1 MKIIKLNKIKIINFR
16 SISDMEIDFTKGLN
30 VIVGKNGKGKTTI
43 MNSVYTCLYN
53 RQLNGRP
60 ASSGIKNGKDKSYI
74 ELLFTINN
82 EDYNMQRTIG
92 KKSSVVLYKNGD
104 KLATGANVKKIID
117 DLIPNDIV
125 KLNMLQQLDIKKLVS
140 NYADVSDFINRI
152 TAKQNENDEKLYN
165 LKAKIDDHENKIE
178 NIKSS
183 IASIKN
189 IYESELEKVNNLKND
204 LMNIENT
211 LNNSSINNKEIIH
224 NKIETINKFNFELKT
239 TYENIEKDIQ
249 NKIQSEC
256 NIPIQNLKFEIE
268 SLNQQYTNETNE
280 IDKKAIS
287 EINKLIND
295 KNEFSYQI
303 KQLNSEIKK
312 YEDLINQKI
321 CFVCEHEIND
331 YDMEKYNN
339 KILEL
344 KNNISHLENNI
355 NIINRKIDELK
366 NIAYNEKMDAY
377 NNVTEKIKK
386 INQQIE
392 DLLVKKEKLEDQLS
406 DSEIQN
412 KKYRIYQDLL
422 KKYNL
427 SESDLNKN
435 YSETLKLI
443 DNKIKLES
451 MINAIND
458 NLESINKKLIE
469 ETKKYKKIISDKSIN
484 DTKIE
489 IENLEE
495 EQRILSVWKNT
506 RLLNKLIVKKLS
518 KTIDKIIKT
527 RYNSLIDVSFDIDE
541 NDNIIILSKNHHG
554 DLVPFEDTSTGEGII
569 SKLVLYSAIRDV
581 FSSEYD
587 LKTLFLDEFLD
598 NLDEINASKS
608 LFFLKNQ
615 SDKYDLSIFVI
626 SHRPDIQ
633 NELAE
638 QIIDMNNI

>member
-1 MKIIKLNKIKIINFR
+1 VKIIKLNKIKIINFR